1 MKIAMIGLKGLPGI
15 HGGVERHVEEL
26 AARLAERGES
36 VTAYVR
42 PHYTPSPTP
51 VRGIALRLLPTVHSK
66 HLDATIH
73 TLLSCVDASLR
84 RFDIV
89 HIHGIGP
96 ALFAWIPRI
105 AGRTVIVTMHS
116 RDYLRGK
123 WGAFARLAL
132 HAGELA
138 ARTFAHR
145 LICVSREMAD
155 AHSGSSF
162 IPNGVSDPMP
172 RPAGETLAR
181 WGLAPGEYLLYV
193 GRISPE
199 KGPHHLLRAFRE
211 IDTPMR
217 LALVGGASHGEP
229 FENEVARLAADDPRV
244 VMTGYVDTEALA
256 ELYTHACAFVL
267 PSEHEGLPVA
277 MLEAMSYG
285 VPVVATD
292 IPAAREVATDGE
304 GRVLA
309 RFAEAATPPAIRDA
323 LADFLRDSETARELA
338 KRGAQHVLRHYRWG
352 AIADATLESYRE
364 ARTGLTAAQHAMPC
378 PLCGAAEKTRE
389 YDGTRSGRV
398 ARCAACAMVFSVSPP
413 PVEALPPAF
422 TDSPGAYLANA
433 RDRLGRFEATL
444 PGHGRRSLDV
454 GCYDGRFAGAAKQL
468 GYDVRGVEP
477 VASAAARAEAEFGFS
492 VTVGTLESAAIPR
505 GAFDVVSFIHVFE
518 HLADPRAALAVC
530 RRVLAPGGAL
540 LIEIPAY
547 DALARRIAGRR
558 WRQFISDH
566 DRFYTGAVLARLL
579 REEGFDVLRDEKVGK
594 VVTPNLLADRIG
606 RYYSRAL
613 GGAIRSVSG
622 ALDVAE
628 RTFTIRMGDIR
639 LVVAKL
645 RSDE

>member
-42 PHYTPSPTP
+42 PHYTPSPAP
-51 VRGIALRLLPTVHSK
+51 VRGVALRLLPTIHSK

-96 ALFAWIPRI
+96 ALFAWIPRL
-105 AGRTVIVTMHS
+105 AGRTVVVTMHS

-123 WGAFARLAL
+123 WGTFARLAL
-132 HAGELA
+132 RAGEFA

-145 LICVSREMAD
+145 LICVSREMAA
-155 AHSGSSF
+155 AHPGSAF
-162 IPNGVSDPMP
+162 IPNGVADPAP
-172 RPAGETLAR
+172 RSAGETLAR
-181 WGLAPGEYLLYV
+181 WGLSPGRYLLYV

-211 IDTPMR
+211 VDTDLR

-229 FENEVARLAADDPRV
+229 FENEVARLAAEDPRV
-244 VMTGYVDTEALA
+244 VTTDYVDAGALA
-256 ELYTHACAFVL
+256 ELYTHAAAFVL
-267 PSEHEGLPVA
+267 SSEHEGLPVA
-277 MLEAMSYG
+277 MLEAMGYG

-292 IPAAREVATDGE
+292 IPAAREVATDDE
-304 GRVLA
+304 GRALA
-309 RFAEAATPPAIRDA
+309 IFAPAAAPAAIRDA
-323 LADFLRDSETARELA
+323 LTALLADRDVARERA
-338 KRGAQHVLRHYRWG
+338 TRAAAHVLRHYRWT
-352 AIADATLESYRE
+352 AVADAALDAYRE
-364 ARTGLTAAQHAMPC
+364 ARSGLTAAQHAAPC
-378 PLCGAAEKTRE
+378 PLCGESRKARE

-398 ARCAACAMVFSVSPP
+398 ARCAACGMVFSVSPP

-422 TDSPGAYLANA
+422 TESPGAYLANA
-433 RDRLGRFEATL
+433 RDRLGRFESAL
-444 PGHGRRSLDV
+444 PGHGRRLLDV
-454 GCYDGRFAGAAKQL
+454 GCYDGRFAGAAKSL

-477 VASAAARAEAEFGFS
+477 VAAAATRAEAEFGFP
-492 VTVGTLESAAIPR
+492 VTVGTLESAALPG

-518 HLADPRAALAVC
+518 HLANPRAALAVC
-530 RRVLAPGGAL
+530 RGVLAPGGAL

-558 WRQFISDH
+558 WRQFIADH
-566 DRFYTGAVLARLL
+566 DRFYTGTVLARLL

-594 VVTPNLLADRIG
+594 VVTPSLLADRIG
-606 RYYSRAL
+606 RYYSLAL

-622 ALDVAE
+622 ALGIAE

-645 RSDE
+645 RSDA

>member
-26 AARLAERGES
+26 AARLVERGES

-42 PHYTPSPTP
+42 PHYTPSREP
-51 VRGIALRLLPTVHSK
+51 VRGVALRLLPTIHSK
-66 HLDATIH
+66 HLDATVH
-73 TLLSCVDASLR
+73 TLISCLDASAR

-105 AGRTVIVTMHS
+105 FGRTVVVTMHS

-123 WGAFARLAL
+123 WGAFARFAL
-132 HAGELA
+132 RAGEFA
-138 ARTFAHR
+138 ARAFAHR
-145 LICVSREMAD
+145 LICVSREMAA
-155 AHSGSSF
+155 AHPGAAF
-162 IPNGVSDPMP
+162 IPNGVPDPVP

-181 WGLAPGEYLLYV
+181 FGLAPGRYLLYV

-211 IDTPMR
+211 IDTDLR

-229 FENEVARLAADDPRV
+229 FENEVARLAAEDPRV
-244 VMTGYVDTEALA
+244 VTTGYVKGDALA
-256 ELYTHACAFVL
+256 ELYTHAAAFVL

-292 IPAAREVATDGE
+292 IPAAREVATDDDGAA
-304 GRVLA
+304 LA
-309 RFAEAATPPAIRDA
+309 LFAPAAAPAAIRDA
-323 LADFLRDSETARELA
+323 IAALMRDSDAAKDRARRA
-338 KRGAQHVLRHYRWG
+338 AAHVLRHYRWG
-352 AIADATLESYRE
+352 AIADATLETYRE
-364 ARTGLTAAQHAMPC
+364 ARTGLTDAQLAAPC
-378 PLCGAAEKTRE
+378 PLCGETRKTHE

-413 PVEALPPAF
+413 PIEALPPAF

-433 RDRLGRFEATL
+433 RDRLGRFEAAL
-444 PGHGRRSLDV
+444 PGHGRRLLDV
-454 GCYDGRFAGAAKQL
+454 GCYDGRFAGAAKSL

-477 VASAAARAEAEFGFS
+477 VADAAARAEAAFGFPI
-492 VTVGTLESAAIPR
+492 TVGTLESAALPG

-518 HLADPRAALAVC
+518 HLANPRAALSVC

-558 WRQFISDH
+558 WRQFIADH

-579 REEGFDVLRDEKVGK
+579 SEEGFDVLRDEKVGK
-594 VVTPNLLADRIG
+594 VVTPSLLADRVG

-613 GGAIRSVSG
+613 GGAIRAVSS
-622 ALDVAE
+622 ALGIAE

-639 LVVAKL
+639 LVVAKR
-645 RSDE
+645 RSDA